1 MPRFRS
7 NEAQITRCIALLIA
21 MVQAR
26 RGVTLRQFADRHG
39 WNLRAAYRDVRTL
52 RDAGVPIEHQHGWYR
67 VSGDW
72 IRLRTVAWGR
82 N

>member
-1 MPRFRS
+1 
-7 NEAQITRCIALLIA
+7 

-52 RDAGVPIEHQHGWYR
+52 RNAGVPIEHQHGWYR
-67 VSGDW
+67 VSDGW
-72 IRLRTVAWGR
+72 FRPRP
-82 N
+82 